1 MKRILAVLLAG
12 LTIGAASMA
21 RVPVADWLLTR
32 ARSARGEWKLAGA
45 ERMARWSAVL
55 GSKAAA
61 IEQGEVLLLQG
72 EVRRAAATLERA
84 AHPMR
89 ELDIRRAILLG
100 RARFLSNEA
109 AGAIESLDRALALS
123 RALGDRRLEAQ
134 ARIDLSRVLYYS
146 QGRSEDARSHL
157 TQALGI
163 ARAVRDPRLEADALR
178 HLGVVRLWFDS
189 DAAGASLELFEPAL
203 ALYRSSGDLHG
214 EAATLGNLALA
225 DRILGRLIDFYQRQ
239 QAAMEIAER
248 IGDRAGQAQSLA
260 ALGGLH
266 ASTQNYRKA
275 RESFERSLA
284 ITREIGFRLGENDTE
299 ADLVGVLLATDEHE
313 SAVEHLTDLLA
324 REPGNSLM
332 AKYRVAALGDALLRK
347 GDARD
352 ALPRIRESLRL
363 DDEIGQPD
371 HRFSFSMRI
380 IEAEALTRLG
390 RLGEAEAA
398 LVRAMAVGP
407 AREQE
412 WDAGLIPA
420 LVRAELLVAQGRR
433 DAALQVLERAAEQ
446 DLTRLA
452 SAGSR
457 FAELPSQR
465 HYDRSFELL
474 LSQEAPE
481 SGAVGLAWRFLEQL
495 RYRSIQSV
503 IVRTDRGS
511 PARDPSRF
519 VRARELTRSLLD
531 APADSERGGIL
542 YAALENELLRSE
554 LRPARGQA
562 MPAGLRDLQDA
573 LDERTTLVAYVMTE
587 RRTWGITVTRD
598 GVAAAVLPA
607 SPAEISAR
615 TRLLRTLLED
625 ESPAERWQPVASDL
639 HRILIAPLGIRSTS
653 SRLVILPFA
662 FLRDLPFAALLDA
675 NGEPLVERFA
685 MAMATSGSS
694 IVRDRVPLE
703 ERARRGYS
711 FGVADLARPG
721 LPSLPS
727 AEREARQVAR
737 LGGGSARTGGAA
749 SEAALKRLTGP
760 ISFLHVASHAVIEPA
775 MPLLGR
781 LELAAGEGED
791 GSLTVPEILDL
802 GLDVDLVTLSA
813 CRTSASLSTTG
824 RPLADVDRIGL
835 LDAFLL
841 SGARSVLA
849 SLLPVSD
856 RASASLMES
865 FYELDRSLPRSEA
878 LASAQRAMRRGPYS
892 HPRHWAPF
900 VLFGDE

>member
-1 MKRILAVLLAG
+1 MKRIVPVLLAG
-12 LTIGAASMA
+12 LTIGAAWMV
-21 RVPVADWLLTR
+21 RGPVAESLLTR

-45 ERMARWSAVL
+45 ERMARWSAAL
-55 GSKAAA
+55 GSQAAA
-61 IEQGEVLLLQG
+61 IEQGEILLLQG
-72 EVRRAAATLERA
+72 EVRRAAATLERPA
-84 AHPMR
+84 APR
-89 ELDIRRAILLG
+89 ELDVRRAILLG
-100 RARFLSNEA
+100 RARFLSNDA
-109 AGAIESLDRALALS
+109 AGAIESLERARALS
-123 RALGDRRLEAQ
+123 RAIGDRRFEAQ

-157 TQALGI
+157 TQALGV
-163 ARAVRDPRLEADALR
+163 ARALQDPQLEADALR

-189 DAAGASLELFEPAL
+189 DAAGASRELFDPAL
-203 ALYRSSGDLHG
+203 ALYRKSGDLHG

-239 QAAMEIAER
+239 QAALEISAR

-260 ALGGLH
+260 ALGSLH

-275 RESFERSLA
+275 REYFERSLA

-299 ADLVGVLLATDEHE
+299 ADLVGVLLAIDEHE
-313 SAVEHLTDLLA
+313 AAVEHLTGLLA
-324 REPGNSLM
+324 RERGSSLM
-332 AKYRVAALGDALLRK
+332 TKYRVSALGDALLRK
-347 GDARD
+347 GDTGD
-352 ALPRIRESLRL
+352 ALLRIRESLRL
-363 DDEIGQPD
+363 DDAIAQPD

-390 RLGEAEAA
+390 RLDEAEAA
-398 LVRAMAVGP
+398 WVGAMLVGP
-407 AREQE
+407 AREQA

-433 DAALQVLERAAEQ
+433 DAALHVLERAAEQ
-446 DLTRLA
+446 DLTLLA

-465 HYDRSFELL
+465 HYDRLFELL
-474 LSQEAPE
+474 LSGKAPG
-481 SGAVGLAWRFLEQL
+481 SDAAALAWRFLEQL

-503 IVRTDRGS
+503 IVRTDPGS
-511 PARDPSRF
+511 SARDPTRS
-519 VRARELTRSLLD
+519 VRAQELTRSLLD
-531 APADSERGGIL
+531 ARADSERAGIL
-542 YAALENELLRSE
+542 YAALENEMLRSE
-554 LRPARGQA
+554 LGPARGQA
-562 MPAGLRDLQDA
+562 MPAALRDLRAA
-573 LDERTTLVAYVMTE
+573 LDERTTLVAYVMTN
-587 RRTWGITVTRD
+587 RRAWGITVTRD
-598 GVAAAVLPA
+598 GLAAAELPE
-607 SPAEISAR
+607 SPVQISAR
-615 TRLLRTLLED
+615 TRLLRALLED
-625 ESPAERWQPVASDL
+625 ESPADRWKPVASEL
-639 HRILIAPLGIRSTS
+639 HRILIAPLGIRPAS
-653 SRLVILPFA
+653 SRLMILPFA

-675 NGEPLVERFA
+675 NGDPLVESFA
-685 MAMATSGSS
+685 IAMATRGSS
-694 IVRDRVPLE
+694 IVRDGGPSE
-703 ERARRGYS
+703 KRAGRGYS
-711 FGVADLARPG
+711 FGVADLSRPR

-737 LGGGSARTGGAA
+737 LGGGSALVGASA
-749 SEAALKRLTGP
+749 SEAAFKKLTGP

-775 MPLLGR
+775 TPLLGR
-781 LELAAGEGED
+781 LELAAGDGED

-802 GLDVDLVTLSA
+802 RLDVDLVTLSA

-841 SGARSVLA
+841 SGARSVVA

-856 RASASLMES
+856 RASAALMER

-878 LASAQRAMRRGPYS
+878 LAAAQRAMRRGPYA